1 METFHLQILT
11 AEGTVYDGPA
21 LSLTCRTICGD
32 VSVLA
37 RHCDYCTAVGEG
49 RVSVRFADGTK
60 ASGSCAGGIL
70 AVLGGEC
77 RLLAGKC
84 RIAS

>member
-1 METFHLQILT
+1 MECRFPRPR
-11 AEGTVYDGPA
+11 GTVYDGPA

-32 VSVLA
+32 VSILA

-77 RLLAGKC
+77 RLLAGEC
-84 RIAS
+84 GIAS